1 MVKKCFV
8 FFVLFWGFGFGFD
21 FGFGFSFGFGF
32 GFRVI
37 SKVSRVSYW
46 FSVKMSQQTFQCRPL

>member
-1 MVKKCFV
+1 MVKKRFV
-8 FFVLFWGFGFGFD
+8 FFVLFWGFGFGFR
-21 FGFGFSFGFGF
+21 FGFGF

-46 FSVKMSQQTFQCRPL
+46 FSVKMSQQTF